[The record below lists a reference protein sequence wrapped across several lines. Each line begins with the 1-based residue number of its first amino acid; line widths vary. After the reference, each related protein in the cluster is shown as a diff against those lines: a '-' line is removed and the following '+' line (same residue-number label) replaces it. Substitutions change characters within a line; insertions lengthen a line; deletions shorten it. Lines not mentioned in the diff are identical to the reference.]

1 MATLGG
7 RVVACLEAR
16 YAAELAD
23 LVARHGGIAY
33 PAPCLREIHEPHAL
47 ETQRAVRLLA
57 GGRIDVAVFLTGVGV
72 QTIVEGARHLG
83 CEADLLAGL
92 ASTRIAV
99 RGPKAHNAVR
109 RLGLRV
115 DLSAPEPFT
124 SACLL
129 ETMVRTWDVH
139 GQSVLVQRY
148 GAPVPALVDG
158 LRQRGAHVEE
168 VSPYRWERPLD
179 EQAVVRL
186 IEDLD
191 AGWIDVL
198 AATNAAQV
206 DHLFAIAGEHGYAV
220 ALRQALERP
229 GLRVAAQ
236 GVVCATAF
244 VRRGIRVD
252 VIPPRASMGALVVEL
267 AKTAEP
273 APPAERAPGER
284 SETVALL
291 CLGQVHGS
299 QMAAVV
305 DTLPASTTLAVL
317 AGRGRSGERLAAQAA
332 IARGLSVHSI
342 APARAGRHPADAL
355 VRRADRVLI
364 VTSQEVRPGLGT
376 LLQLAERYAK
386 PARVIHQDGG

>member
-1 MATLGG
+1 
-7 RVVACLEAR
+7 
-16 YAAELAD
+16 
-23 LVARHGGIAY
+23 
-33 PAPCLREIHEPHAL
+33 L
-47 ETQRAVRLLA
+47 ETL
-57 GGRIDVAVFLTGVGV
+57 
-72 QTIVEGARHLG
+72 
-83 CEADLLAGL
+83 
-92 ASTRIAV
+92 
-99 RGPKAHNAVR
+99 
-109 RLGLRV
+109 
-115 DLSAPEPFT
+115 
-124 SACLL
+124 
-129 ETMVRTWDVH
+129 VRTWDVRD
-139 GQSVLVQRY
+139 QAVLVQRY

-158 LRQRGAHVEE
+158 LRERGAHVEE

-186 IEDLD
+186 IEDLA

-198 AATNAAQV
+198 AATNAVQV
-206 DHLFAIAGEHGYAV
+206 DHLFAIAREHGYDV

-244 VRRGIRVD
+244 ARRGVRVD

-267 AKTAEP
+267 ANTAEP
-273 APPAERAPGER
+273 APAVERTLDDR

-291 CLGQVHGS
+291 CLGDVHGS

-305 DTLPASTTLAVL
+305 ETLPSSATLAVL
-317 AGRGRSGERLAAQAA
+317 AGRGRTGERLATQAA
-332 IARGLSVHSI
+332 IARGLAVHSV
-342 APARAGRHPADAL
+342 APARAGRHPADTL

-364 VTSQEVRPGLGT
+364 VTSQAVRPGLGT